1 MTGPPPILRRPETTG
16 EYLDLVR
23 DRARELFGLH
33 DRGPEDGGAGWG
45 ISVGF
50 PPRHERS
57 PGTSER
63 SPEPELQANAVAR
76 ALRRDYRTMLR

>member
-1 MTGPPPILRRPETTG
+1 VRRARPVWSRIKGCHACTTGMTGPPSILRRPETTG

-57 PGTSER
+57 PGTSE
-63 SPEPELQANAVAR
+63 
-76 ALRRDYRTMLR
+76 